1 MSYGVRLRNW
11 TGRGPRSGGVQARA
25 VKGNRCKLDEIDA
38 LGMFHLANPD
48 AVSFKM
54 SPVQTKEEIFG
65 TDSESD
71 SES

>member
-1 MSYGVRLRNW
+1 MASRTKSVRSSFGHSCVRYGVRLRNW

-48 AVSFKM
+48 AVSFVL
-54 SPVQTKEEIFG
+54 SQI
-65 TDSESD
+65 
-71 SES
+71 